1 MLLDWPAV
9 YQALMELEE
18 RDQTIVTLRFFA
30 DLSHEEIGDVV
41 QATPAAVRT
50 ASAVP
55 CLDCASGS
63 AHAARRGS
71 REKLRKVDVCLT

>member
-1 MLLDWPAV
+1 MLDWPAV

-18 RDQTIVTLRFFA
+18 REQTIVSLRFFA

-50 ASAVP
+50 ALSRALSRLRERFGTRVRP
-55 CLDCASGS
+55 
-63 AHAARRGS
+63 S
-71 REKLRKVDVCLT
+71 RESGESSQG